1 MEMTAHTANNAVTR
15 TVNKFAA
22 TETIMKW
29 KLTKSLT
36 TSIATCFHKAISV
49 TFKTQLISCAR
60 ARLRMSQM
68 ILLVRM

>member
-1 MEMTAHTANNAVTR
+1 MEMTAHTASNAVTR

-60 ARLRMSQM
+60 ERLRMSQM
-68 ILLVRM
+68 TLLVRM